1 MIRIA
6 PSNRVIHSFRSS
18 FTTVLKLGT
27 REWIRWKVEESM
39 NLPDSRESFRSLE
52 NEKATSSESPGTR
65 VPFPRDDLSPTDTV
79 LVAFTDNSV
88 HAKYSSLHILLSLL
102 PPPPSHEFSRI
113 TRIKIWHTRWY
124 FLSSSIR
131 WKKVYQTQRLE
142 QRCKLPHRIEFANTA
157 TGPQG
162 TTIRRL
168 VANVARSQGKGI
180 FIQSDLTICAEI
192 RHLVVRNHSLV
203 ITDLYPFFDE

>member
-27 REWIRWKVEESM
+27 RERIRWKVEESM

-102 PPPPSHEFSRI
+102 PPPTNSLVLRVLKFD
-113 TRIKIWHTRWY
+113 TRDDISSPPRFDGKKFIKRNDWSNGASY
-124 FLSSSIR
+124 
-131 WKKVYQTQRLE
+131 
-142 QRCKLPHRIEFANTA
+142 RIESNLL
-157 TGPQG
+157 
-162 TTIRRL
+162 IRPPAHRGL
-168 VANVARSQGKGI
+168 LFVAS
-180 FIQSDLTICAEI
+180 
-192 RHLVVRNHSLV
+192 
-203 ITDLYPFFDE
+203 

>member
-27 REWIRWKVEESM
+27 RREWIRWKVEESM

-65 VPFPRDDLSPTDTV
+65 VPFPRDDLSPTDRV

-88 HAKYSSLHILLSLL
+88 HAKYSSLHILLSLSS
-102 PPPPSHEFSRI
+102 PPPTNSLVLRVLKFD
-113 TRIKIWHTRWY
+113 TRDDISSPPRFDGKKFIKRNGWSNGASY
-124 FLSSSIR
+124 
-131 WKKVYQTQRLE
+131 
-142 QRCKLPHRIEFANTA
+142 RIESNLL
-157 TGPQG
+157 
-162 TTIRRL
+162 IRPPAHRGLLL
-168 VANVARSQGKGI
+168 VAS
-180 FIQSDLTICAEI
+180 
-192 RHLVVRNHSLV
+192 
-203 ITDLYPFFDE
+203 